1 MGDRGSSQT
10 TAVIFAG
17 GLGTRLRAAVSDR
30 PKVLAEV
37 LGRPFLA
44 YLLDQ
49 VAAAGVRRVVL
60 STGYLGEQVEA
71 AFGAEYGSLE
81 VAYSKEDSPLGTGG
95 ALRHALGML
104 ESDPVLVMNGDSY
117 FDSDLNSLWAAYEEK
132 RAEGAM
138 LLCQVPD
145 VARFGQVVVDD
156 VQALV
161 SFEEKG
167 GKHGPGWINA
177 GQYLLGRRVVESIP
191 EGRAVSLEKE
201 VLPAWIGR
209 GLYGVAGEGKF
220 LDIGTPESYA
230 EAEAFFGAG

>member
-1 MGDRGSSQT
+1 
-10 TAVIFAG
+10 VIFAG

-37 LGRPFLA
+37 LGRPFLS

-71 AFGAEYGSLE
+71 AFGGGFGGME
-81 VAYSKEDSPLGTGG
+81 VVCSKEDEPLGTGG
-95 ALRHALGML
+95 ALRYALPRL
-104 ESDPVLVMNGDSY
+104 QSDPVVVMNGDSY
-117 FDSDLNSLWAAYEEK
+117 FDADFGALWDAHVE
-132 RAEGAM
+132 RGAEGSMA
-138 LLCQVPD
+138 LCEVPD
-145 VARFGQVVVDD
+145 VARFGQVVVDENE
-156 VQALV
+156 ALV

-167 GKHGPGWINA
+167 SGRGAGWINA
-177 GQYLLGRRVVESIP
+177 GIYVLSRAIVESIP

-209 GLYGVAGEGKF
+209 GLYGVKGRGKF
-220 LDIGTPESYA
+220 IDIGTPESYA
-230 EAEAFFGAG
+230 EAEAFFGGRG